1 MPVPSVVITELDG
14 ALGVLPSGAS
24 YFAIVGVSDSG
35 PIATPAAF
43 SRTQDVISNFGG
55 GPLVEA
61 ACYFI
66 TAYDQPVLLTR
77 ATASVAATETAIVV
91 TGITGTSVV
100 TAGADTTANDD
111 YEVVLKI
118 VTGGTVGTTGITY
131 QTSLDGGRSWSAVT
145 ALGVATSIV
154 IPGSGGIGFALGTG
168 TLVAG
173 DTASYRTTAPNWAS
187 GDLTAALAAL
197 KVSTTPFDVV
207 SIIGP
212 IDATSF
218 AAIGTS
224 FAGMPEKA
232 WIGHTRIPTIGESE
246 SAYKT
251 ALDGIFGSLSSTV
264 GMLCAGSAKISSAV
278 SGRLYKRPVSFAIA
292 PLAATVSHEIDI
304 SAIDVGNLPGVVI
317 RDANGGVDEHDEF
330 VNPGL
335 SDSRFTVLRT
345 WDGEQGVYTCNPRLF
360 SPSGS
365 DFQWFQHRR
374 VMNLLKRTTRLFF
387 QRRLSKPI
395 KVDANK
401 GTILESEAVA
411 IEAACNAAIR
421 NAIMAKPM
429 ASAGAYGQ
437 VKFVKIDRNTNLL
450 QGDKLQVSE
459 GIVPL
464 FYPKLILIDTGFYN
478 PAVQAA

>member
-1 MPVPSVVITELDG
+1 MLPSVQTNELDG

-43 SRTQDVISNFGG
+43 SRTKDVISNFGG

-61 ACYFI
+61 ACYYI

-91 TGITGTSVV
+91 TGITGTSAV
-100 TAGADTTANDD
+100 TVGGDTTANDD

-131 QTSLDGGRSWSAVT
+131 QTSLDGGRSFSAVT

-187 GDLTAALAAL
+187 GDLTVALAAL
-197 KVSTTPFDVV
+197 KVSTTPWDVC
-207 SIIGP
+207 SIVGP

-224 FAGMPEKA
+224 FSGMPEKF
-232 WIGHTRIPTIGESE
+232 WIGHTRIQTIGESE

-251 ALDGIFGSLSSTV
+251 ALDGIFGSLATTV
-264 GMLCAGSAKISSAV
+264 GGLCAASVKLSSAV
-278 SGRLYKRPVSFAIA
+278 SGRLYKRPFSFAVA
-292 PLAATVSHEIDI
+292 PLAATVSPEIDI

-317 RDANGGVDEHDEF
+317 KDANGNPDEHDEA

-335 SDSRFTVLRT
+335 DDSRFTVART
-345 WDGEQGVYTCNPRLF
+345 WDGEQGVYVCNPRLF

-365 DFQWFQHRR
+365 DFQYFQHRR
-374 VMNLLKRTTRLFF
+374 VINLLKRTTRIFM

-395 KVDANK
+395 KVDGK
-401 GTILESEAVA
+401 TGFILESEAVA

-421 NAIMAKPM
+421 GAIMAKPM
-429 ASAGAYGQ
+429 ASAGAFGPFS
-437 VKFVKIDRNTNLL
+437 FVKINRTTNLL
-450 QGDKLQVSE
+450 SGSDLLVQE
-459 GIVPL
+459 GLVPL
-464 FYPKLILIDTGFYN
+464 FYPKKIIVNTGFAN
-478 PAVQAA
+478 PSVQAV

>member
-1 MPVPSVVITELDG
+1 MLPSVQTNELDG

-43 SRTQDVISNFGG
+43 SRTKDVISNFGG

-91 TGITGTSVV
+91 TGITGTSAV
-100 TAGADTTANDD
+100 TVGGDTTANDD

-131 QTSLDGGRSWSAVT
+131 QTSLDGGRSFSAVT

-173 DTASYRTTAPNWAS
+173 DTARYRTTAPNWAS
-187 GDLTAALAAL
+187 GDLTVALAAL
-197 KVSTTPFDVV
+197 KVSTTPWDVC
-207 SIIGP
+207 SIVGP
-212 IDATSF
+212 ID
-218 AAIGTS
+218 GT
-224 FAGMPEKA
+224 
-232 WIGHTRIPTIGESE
+232 
-246 SAYKT
+246 
-251 ALDGIFGSLSSTV
+251 FGSLATTV
-264 GMLCAGSAKISSAV
+264 GGLCAASVKLSSAV
-278 SGRLYKRPVSFAIA
+278 SGRLYKRPFSFAVA
-292 PLAATVSHEIDI
+292 PLAATVSPEIDI

-317 RDANGGVDEHDEF
+317 KDANGNPDEHDEA

-335 SDSRFTVLRT
+335 DDSRFTVART
-345 WDGEQGVYTCNPRLF
+345 WDGEQGVYVCNPRLF

-365 DFQWFQHRR
+365 DFQYFQHRR
-374 VMNLLKRTTRLFF
+374 VINLLKRTTRIFM

-395 KVDANK
+395 KVDGK
-401 GTILESEAVA
+401 TGFILESEAVA

-421 NAIMAKPM
+421 GAIMAKPM
-429 ASAGAYGQ
+429 ASAGAFGPFS
-437 VKFVKIDRNTNLL
+437 FVKINRTTNLL
-450 QGDKLQVSE
+450 SGSDLLVQE
-459 GIVPL
+459 GLVPL
-464 FYPKLILIDTGFYN
+464 FYPKKIIVNTGFAN
-478 PAVQAA
+478 PSVQAV

>member
-1 MPVPSVVITELDG
+1 MLPSVQINELDG

-61 ACYFI
+61 ACYYI

-91 TGITGTSVV
+91 TGITGTSAV
-100 TAGADTTANDD
+100 TVGGDTTANDD

-131 QTSLDGGRSWSAVT
+131 QTSLDGGRSFSAVT

-173 DTASYRTTAPNWAS
+173 DTASYRTTAPTWAS
-187 GDLTAALAAL
+187 GDLTTALAAL

-207 SIIGP
+207 SIVGP

-246 SAYKT
+246 PAYKT

-264 GMLCAGSAKISSAV
+264 GMLCAASAKISSAV
-278 SGRLYKRPVSFAIA
+278 SGRSYKRPISFAVA
-292 PLAATVSHEIDI
+292 PLAATVSAEIDI
-304 SAIDVGNLPGVVI
+304 SAIDVGNLPGVLI
-317 RDANGGVDEHDEF
+317 KDSNGNPDEHDEA

-335 SDSRFTVLRT
+335 DDSRFTVLRT
-345 WDGEQGVYTCNPRLF
+345 WDGEQGVYTCNPRVF

-365 DFQWFQHRR
+365 DFQYFQHRR
-374 VMNLLKRTTRLFF
+374 VINLLKRTTRIFF

-395 KVDANK
+395 KVDTK
-401 GTILESEAVA
+401 TGFILESEAVA
-411 IEAACNAAIR
+411 IEAAANAAIR
-421 NAIMAKPM
+421 AAIMAKPM
-429 ASAGAYGQ
+429 ASGGAFGPFS
-437 VKFVKIDRNTNLL
+437 FVKINRTTNLL
-450 QGDKLQVSE
+450 SGADLLIQE
-459 GIVPL
+459 GLIPL
-464 FYPKLILIDTGFYN
+464 FYPKKIIVNTGFAN
-478 PAVQAA
+478 PSVQPV